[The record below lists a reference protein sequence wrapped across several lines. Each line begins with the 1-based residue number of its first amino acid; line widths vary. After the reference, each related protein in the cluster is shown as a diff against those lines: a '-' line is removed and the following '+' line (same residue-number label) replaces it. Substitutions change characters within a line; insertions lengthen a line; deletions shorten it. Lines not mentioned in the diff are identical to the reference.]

1 MPITWQQE
9 ADNSLTFT
17 ITGKLD
23 YEDLNNTR
31 LDVKSILESQKK
43 VSILIVVRD
52 FEGWEPSERWEDVS
66 TIDEYDEYLSRFA
79 IVGDEKWRDRL
90 LAFTLDKVRSVDI
103 RYFTS
108 ETEARN
114 WLSEE

>member
-1 MPITWQQE
+1 VPITWQQE
-9 ADNSLTFT
+9 ADNSLAYI

-23 YEDLNNTR
+23 YEDLNNAR
-31 LDVKSILESQKK
+31 LEVKSILESQKK
-43 VSILIVVRD
+43 VSILIVLRD

-66 TIDEYDEYLSRFA
+66 KIDEYDEYLSRLA
-79 IVGDEKWRDRL
+79 IVGGDNWRDRI
-90 LAFTLDKVRSVDI
+90 LAFSLDKGRSVDI

-114 WLSEE
+114 WLSE